1 MMSPAPSG
9 LPGIA
14 AVAIVFGLFGALLLW
29 ARWRSVADDGPQQR
43 AKGWW
48 VGLAGQALGFA
59 VTGWGSFDVSL
70 DPLSASAWLAATCV
84 VILGG
89 FALALFAASV
99 RTMGR
104 NWDISARTRSD
115 HQLVQAGPFAHMRHP
130 IYVALFALLIALALG
145 WGHWLHFFAGAAI
158 YIGGTALRVR
168 DEEALLRA
176 KFGPAYDDYAARVK
190 RFGAF

>member
-1 MMSPAPSG
+1 MTPSG

-14 AVAIVFGLFGALLLW
+14 AVAIAFGLFGALLLR

-48 VGLAGQALGFA
+48 VGLTGQILGFA
-59 VTGWGSFDVSL
+59 VTGWGGLDVSL
-70 DPLSASAWLAATCV
+70 DPLSAAAWLIAAGV
-84 VILGG
+84 ALLGG
-89 FALALFAASV
+89 FALILFVASV
-99 RTMGR
+99 RAMGR

-115 HQLVQAGPFAHMRHP
+115 HQLVATGPFAHMRHP

-145 WGHWLHFFAGAAI
+145 WGHWLEFIAGAAI
-158 YIGGTALRVR
+158 YIVGTALRVR

-176 KFGPAYDDYAARVK
+176 KFGAAYDDYAARVK
-190 RFGAF
+190 RFGLF